1 MAHIM
6 DEKDEDE
13 LLATFETL
21 LELYVR
27 SNDSNGFAP
36 AQEVN
41 NANGLIESFRQDE
54 GELEWGINE
63 KGKRRRFQ
71 GSKWKN
77 FPGNFAIFSRT
88 SPKTL

>member
-41 NANGLIESFRQDE
+41 NANGLMESFRQDE
-54 GELEWGINE
+54 GELEWGTNV
-63 KGKRRRFQ
+63 KGKTPLARMTVILNHVLA
-71 GSKWKN
+71 G
-77 FPGNFAIFSRT
+77 FSGPCVRA
-88 SPKTL
+88 K